1 MKKFSQRII
10 FEIKFFI
17 KLIIKKSKD
26 VFLMLIKLH
35 KSPLIRNKNTAIFVW
50 DSRHESITF
59 DFICCLY
66 SAFNEVSKYGFNTF
80 ELIIYLPRG
89 NKLKPFDFQKYS
101 SYISSED
108 LHRRIKNLI
117 IPLAESCR
125 CVSGIKVIESKKK
138 LFKEINPV
146 NKLVIPLNYNPNF
159 SSYNYKN
166 TKKHFRNCSREK
178 KPIKFEGL
186 IEKEKNYKYFKELD
200 FQNRDTENNFKK
212 YITLT
217 LRDYGYQ
224 PMRNTDNNDIL
235 IAHKFAKIK
244 KADLIIVPDVI
255 QNISNYKIPKGVKIC
270 REARLSIEERI
281 SLYKNSLVNLFS
293 NSGTNAVS
301 IYTNTSKAIIFKH
314 GNGDPYDFYSDYSPA
329 HFKRFYGLN
338 VGDQPFLAFDT
349 YFLWFDKNK
358 PYGVDELCEALKIL
372 ENQ

>member
-1 MKKFSQRII
+1 MKKISQRII
-10 FEIKFFI
+10 FEIKYFI
-17 KLIIKKSKD
+17 KLIIKKSKQF
-26 VFLMLIKLH
+26 FLMLINLH
-35 KSPLIRNKNTAIFVW
+35 KSPLIRKKNTAIYVW
-50 DSRHESITF
+50 DPTHNSITF

-66 SAFNEVSKYGFNTF
+66 SAFNEISQYGFNTF
-80 ELIIYLPRG
+80 ELIIYLPKG
-89 NKLKPFDFQKYS
+89 YKLKPFDFQQYS

-108 LHRRIKNLI
+108 MHRRINNLI
-117 IPLAESCR
+117 LPLARSCN

-138 LFKEINPV
+138 LYKEINPSY
-146 NKLVIPLNYNPNF
+146 KLVIPLNYSPNF
-159 SSYNYKN
+159 FQYTYKN
-166 TKKHFRNCSREK
+166 PKKHFRLCSREK
-178 KPIKFEGL
+178 KPIKFQGL
-186 IEKEKNYKYFKELD
+186 IEKKKNYRYFKELD
-200 FQNRDTENNFKK
+200 FKNRDSEKNLKK

-224 PMRNTDNNDIL
+224 PMRNSDDNDIL
-235 IAHKFAKIK
+235 IAYEFAKLK

-293 NSGTNAVS
+293 NSGTSSVS
-301 IYTNTSKAIIFKH
+301 IYTHNSKAIIFKH
-314 GNGDPYDFYSDYSPA
+314 GNGDPNDFYSDYSPA

-358 PYGVDELCEALKIL
+358 PYGVDELCKAWKIL